1 MTTGAPLIA
10 RVAMKPL
17 STLMRPMQTVN
28 LRTGERGDAVTERS
42 DVVALAA
49 AGVVGEAMVAIV
61 IADALLEK
69 FGADSISELRR
80 NFDGYVKY
88 LSDRGE

>member
-1 MTTGAPLIA
+1 
-10 RVAMKPL
+10 MKPL

-49 AGVVGEAMVAIV
+49 AGVVGEAMVAVV

-69 FGADSISELRR
+69 FGGDSMKELRR
-80 NFDGYVKY
+80 NLDGYLRY
-88 LSDRGE
+88 LTERGE